1 MYDHQVFLFVCFFG
15 FVVVVVVFTIFS
27 ISLAFASVSSFFIL
41 FELIL
46 RAVSEIQS
54 R

>member
-15 FVVVVVVFTIFS
+15 FVVVVVFTIFS